1 MQNIVRKSLFMAF
14 IFALWIVPLTFA
26 DQIVLTNGDRLTG
39 KIIKSDV
46 KNLILK
52 SDLAG
57 DITVPWEAV
66 EQIASDDPL
75 FITQKDG
82 KVIEG
87 TISTVTGQFEVTTQ
101 NDAKVMIAK
110 ETVDAI
116 RSPGEQAIVERLK
129 RPGFFELW
137 TGVFDFGLALAQ
149 GNSETTNVS
158 FALNADRVTTRD
170 KTSFFAAALYS
181 TNNTTGESIT
191 TANIIRG
198 GGRYEYNVTPR
209 FFTYVAG
216 GLEHDELQEL
226 DLRILLGGGAGW
238 HVYQTPTTVFDVFG
252 GLNWNKEYY
261 ENDVDRSS
269 AELQVGEEFSHQL
282 SDRVLFKE
290 RFVLFPNL
298 SDSGEYR
305 MAFDASAVTA
315 INKWLG
321 WQITFSDRFTSN
333 PLPGIKENDLILTTG
348 LRISFAN

>member
-1 MQNIVRKSLFMAF
+1 MQNAVLKSLF
-14 IFALWIVPLTFA
+14 IVLVFGLCIASQTFA

-46 KNLILK
+46 TNLILK

-66 EQIASDDPL
+66 EQITSDDPL

-87 TISTVTGQFEVTTQ
+87 RISTVTGQFEVTTP
-101 NDAKVMIAK
+101 DGAKIMIAK
-110 ETVDAI
+110 ETVDAV

-158 FALNADRVTTRD
+158 FALNADRVTNKD

-181 TNNTTGESIT
+181 TNDTTGESIT
-191 TANIIRG
+191 TANVIRG
-198 GGRYEYNVTPR
+198 GGRYEYNITPR
-209 FFTYVAG
+209 FFTYAAG

-226 DLRILLGGGAGW
+226 DLRILLGWRRRLARLSNS
-238 HVYQTPTTVFDVFG
+238 HHRIRRIRRF
-252 GLNWNKEYY
+252 
-261 ENDVDRSS
+261 
-269 AELQVGEEFSHQL
+269 ELEQ
-282 SDRVLFKE
+282 
-290 RFVLFPNL
+290 
-298 SDSGEYR
+298 
-305 MAFDASAVTA
+305 
-315 INKWLG
+315 
-321 WQITFSDRFTSN
+321 
-333 PLPGIKENDLILTTG
+333 GI
-348 LRISFAN
+348 LRE